1 MAGTPPLAR
10 QEPVTGWRFWV
21 DRGGTFTDVV
31 ARRPDG
37 ALATR
42 KLLSEDPGRFEDA
55 AVQGVRDLLGLDGGE
70 AIPAALVAEVRMGT
84 TVATNAL
91 LERRGEPTLFV
102 TTRGFGDALRIGYQD
117 RPDIFALDI
126 RLPTPVYG
134 RVLEVDERVGAD
146 GAVVRELDEE
156 EARRGLREARRAG
169 YRAVA
174 IALMHGYRYP
184 EHERR
189 VARLARAAGFSQVS
203 ASHEI
208 SPLIKLVSRGE
219 TTVVDAY
226 LSPILRRYVDG
237 VARQLGGERAADE
250 ADARPA
256 VALRF
261 MQSHGGLTGAHLF
274 RGKDSILSGP
284 AGGIVGAVETCRRA
298 GFERLV
304 TFDMGGTSTDVAHY
318 AGEYERSYDSVVG
331 GVRLRAP
338 MLRIHT
344 VAAGGGSVCA
354 FEGGRYR
361 VGPRSAG
368 ADPGPACY
376 GRGGPL
382 AVTDC
387 NVVVGKLQPS
397 FFPRVFGADGA
408 GSIDAEAARRA
419 LAAVA
424 ASLRAAGLD
433 PPAPEQLADDFIR
446 VACDTMARA
455 IKRISTQR
463 GHDITR
469 STLCCFGG
477 AAGQH
482 ACLVA
487 DALGMDSV
495 LLHPLAGVLSA
506 YGMGL
511 ADVRALRER
520 TMEVPLEEAAGEAAG
535 SAAPGAARGAAHE
548 LTAALEEL
556 EAAAAAEL
564 ASQGFT
570 AGQIEIERRAH
581 LKYQGTNVAL
591 AVPWGEAGAMAA
603 AFTTLHRSRYGFLM
617 PGRPLVIDTLAV
629 EAVGPGAD
637 ATADGGA
644 EATGQPAAGASG
656 AAPAPRERV
665 PMYTSGAWHD
675 APVYVRTAL
684 PRGARLSGPAIVCEP
699 TSTTVIEP
707 GWTAEVLAA
716 GELLLRRASPAAPPS
731 ADPAQRSPLLLEVFN
746 NLFMSIA
753 EQMGATLVNT
763 ACSVNIKERLDF
775 SCAVFDGR
783 GDLVANAPHLPVHL
797 GSMGASVKAVLERHR
812 GSLLPGDAYL
822 LNSPYAGGTH
832 LPDLTVVTPVFAGGA
847 AAGAAAAPLFF
858 VASRAHHAD
867 VGGVTPGSMPPGSH
881 RIDEEGVLVED
892 FRLVE
897 GGELREAQA
906 AALLSA
912 GPHPVRD
919 LAQNLADLRAQVAAN
934 ARGVAELGRML
945 ADFSLPVVTAYM
957 QHVQD
962 NAEEAVRRAVD
973 RLGSGSF
980 RQEMDDGSVIAVN
993 VAVDRASRSATIDF
1007 AGTSPQRPDNFNAP
1021 AAVCT
1026 AAVLYVFRTLVDADI
1041 PLNAGCLKP
1050 LRIVVPPG
1058 SMLDPVFPAAV
1069 AAGNVE
1075 TSQAIAAA
1083 LFGAL
1088 GVVAASQGTMNNLT
1102 FGDQRYQYY
1111 ETICGGA
1118 GAGPTWDGCSAVHTH
1133 MTNSRL
1139 TDPEVLERRYPVR
1152 VDGFAV
1158 RHGSGGG
1165 GAHRGGD
1172 GVVRRLRFLEALTAA
1187 IVSSSRRVPPYGL
1200 AGGLAGA
1207 PGRNAI
1213 ERADGTVEE
1222 LPGVAQAALQPGDVL
1237 IVETPGG
1244 GGYGAPPA
1252 AL

>member
-1 MAGTPPLAR
+1 M
-10 QEPVTGWRFWV
+10 TGWRFWI

-37 ALATR
+37 TLATR
-42 KLLSEDPGRFEDA
+42 KLLSDAAGRYADA
-55 AVQGVRDLLGLDGGE
+55 AVQGVRDLLGLDDGE
-70 AIPAALVAEVRMGT
+70 AIPDRVIAEVRMGT

-126 RLPTPVYG
+126 RLPEPVYG
-134 RVLEVDERVGAD
+134 RVLEVDERVDAD
-146 GAVVRELDEE
+146 GAEVVPLNEDR
-156 EARRGLREARRAG
+156 ARRGLEEARRAG
-169 YRAVA
+169 YEAVA

-189 VARLARAAGFSQVS
+189 VAQLARAAGFTQVS
-203 ASHEI
+203 VSHEI
-208 SPLIKLVSRGE
+208 SPLMKLVSRGE

-226 LSPILRRYVDG
+226 LSPILRQYVDG
-237 VARQLGGERAADE
+237 VARQLGGERAAASE
-250 ADARPA
+250 AGARPA
-256 VALRF
+256 VPLRF
-261 MQSHGGLTGAHLF
+261 MQSHGGLTDAHLF

-284 AGGIVGAVETCRRA
+284 AGGIVGAVETSRRA

-318 AGEYERSYDSVVG
+318 AGEYERSYESVVG

-376 GRGGPL
+376 GKDGPL
-382 AVTDC
+382 TVTDC
-387 NVVVGKLQPS
+387 NVVVGKLRPS
-397 FFPRVFGADGA
+397 LFPRVFGADGA
-408 GSIDAEAARRA
+408 GSIEAEAARRA

-520 TMEVPLEEAAGEAAG
+520 TVEAPLEAAGGTAAFGAAG
-535 SAAPGAARGAAHE
+535 GRGAYE
-548 LTAALEEL
+548 LTAALAEL
-556 EAAAAAEL
+556 EAAAVAEL
-564 ASQGFT
+564 AGQGFT
-570 AGQIEIERRAH
+570 TAQIVVERRAH
-581 LKYQGTNVAL
+581 LMYRGTDVAL
-591 AVPWGEAGAMAA
+591 AVSWGEAGVMAA
-603 AFTTLHRSRYGFLM
+603 AFTELHRGRYGFLM
-617 PGRPLVIDTLAV
+617 PGRPLVIDALSV

-637 ATADGGA
+637 AGPAENDNGPAALTAA
-644 EATGQPAAGASG
+644 PQPAVPE
-656 AAPAPRERV
+656 APAPRERV
-665 PMYTSGAWHD
+665 PMYTSGSWHD
-675 APVYVRTAL
+675 TPVYERAAL
-684 PRGARLSGPAIVCEP
+684 RRGARLAGPAIVCEP

-707 GWTAEVLAA
+707 GWQAEVLAA
-716 GELLLRRASPAAPPS
+716 GQLLLRRSRPAAPPS
-731 ADPAQRSPLLLEVFN
+731 ADPGERSPLLLEVFN
-746 NLFMSIA
+746 NLFMSSA

-763 ACSVNIKERLDF
+763 TCSVNIKERLDF

-797 GSMGASVKAVLERHR
+797 GSMGASVKAVLARHR
-812 GSLLPGDAYL
+812 GALRPGDAYL

-832 LPDLTVVTPVFAGGA
+832 LPDLTVVTPVFAGAGTGGGSAGGGGTA
-847 AAGAAAAPLFF
+847 ASPPLFF

-867 VGGVTPGSMPPGSH
+867 VGGITPGSMPPGSR
-881 RIDEEGVLVED
+881 RIEEEGVLIED

-934 ARGVAELGRML
+934 ARGAAELARMV
-945 ADFSLPVVTAYM
+945 ADFGLPVVAAYM
-957 QHVQD
+957 QYVQD
-962 NAEEAVRRAVD
+962 NAEEAVRRVID
-973 RLGSGSF
+973 RLGDGAF
-980 RQEMDDGSVIAVN
+980 RQEMDDGSVIAVR
-993 VAVDRASRSATIDF
+993 VTVDRGARGATVDF
-1007 AGTSPQRPDNFNAP
+1007 TGTSPQRPDNFNAP

-1075 TSQAIAAA
+1075 TSQAITSA

-1102 FGDQRYQYY
+1102 FGDERYQYY

-1139 TDPEVLERRYPVR
+1139 TDPEVLEWRYPVR
-1152 VDGFAV
+1152 VDEFAV
-1158 RHGSGGG
+1158 RRGSGGA
-1165 GAHRGGD
+1165 GAQRGGD
-1172 GVVRRLRFLEALTAA
+1172 GVVRRLRFVEPLTAA
-1187 IVSSSRRVPPYGL
+1187 IVSSSRRVAPYGL
-1200 AGGLAGA
+1200 AGGLPGA

-1222 LPGVAQAALQPGDVL
+1222 LPGVAQAAMKPGDVL

-1252 AL
+1252 A

>member
-1 MAGTPPLAR
+1 
-10 QEPVTGWRFWV
+10 VTGWRFWI

-37 ALATR
+37 TLATR
-42 KLLSEDPGRFEDA
+42 KLLSEDPGRYEDA
-55 AVQGVRDLLGLDGGE
+55 AVQGVRDLLGLKNGD
-70 AIPAALVAEVRMGT
+70 AIPSEVVAEVRMGT

-91 LERRGEPTLFV
+91 LERRGEPTLLV

-126 RLPTPVYG
+126 RLPRPVYD
-134 RVLEVDERVGAD
+134 RVLEVNERVGAD
-146 GAVVRELDEE
+146 GAVVVPLNEDG
-156 EARRGLREARRAG
+156 ARRALDGARRAG

-189 VARLARAAGFSQVS
+189 VAQLARAAGFSQVS
-203 ASHEI
+203 VSHEI
-208 SPLIKLVSRGE
+208 SPLMKLVSRGE

-226 LSPILRRYVDG
+226 LSPILRRYVDD
-237 VARQLGGERAADE
+237 VARQLGGVR
-250 ADARPA
+250 
-256 VALRF
+256 LRF
-261 MQSHGGLTGAHLF
+261 MQSHGGLTDAHLF

-318 AGEYERSYDSVVG
+318 AGEYERSYESVVG

-354 FEGGRYR
+354 FEDGRYR
-361 VGPRSAG
+361 VGPLSAG

-376 GRGGPL
+376 GKSGPL

-387 NVVVGKLQPS
+387 NVVVGKLQPW

-408 GSIDAEAARRA
+408 GSIDAEAAREA

-424 ASLRAAGLD
+424 ASMRAAGVD

-469 STLCCFGG
+469 ATLCCFGG

-487 DALGMDSV
+487 DSLGIDSV

-520 TMEVPLEEAAGEAAG
+520 TVEAPLAAAAGEAAG
-535 SAAPGAARGAAHE
+535 GGAPGGANE

-556 EAAAAAEL
+556 EAAAVAEL
-564 ASQGFT
+564 ESQGFT
-570 AGQIEIERRAH
+570 AAQIDVERRAH
-581 LKYQGTNVAL
+581 LKYQGTDVAL
-591 AVPWGEAGAMAA
+591 AVPWGEAGVMAA
-603 AFTTLHRSRYGFLM
+603 AFTALHRSRYGFLM
-617 PGRPLVIDTLAV
+617 PGRPLVIDALAV
-629 EAVGPGAD
+629 EAVGPGAE
-637 ATADGGA
+637 AGPAADVF
-644 EATGQPAAGASG
+644 QPAP
-656 AAPAPRERV
+656 AAPDAEPAPRERV
-665 PMYTSGAWHD
+665 PVYTCGAWRD
-675 APVYVRTAL
+675 TPVYERAAL
-684 PRGARLSGPAIVCEP
+684 PRGAYLAGPAIVCEP
-699 TSTTVIEP
+699 TSTTVLEP
-707 GWTAEVLAA
+707 GWQAEVLAA
-716 GELLLRRASPAAPPS
+716 GELLLRRSSPAAPPS
-731 ADPAQRSPLLLEVFN
+731 ADPTQRSPLLLEVFN

-797 GSMGASVKAVLERHR
+797 GSMGASVKAVLARHHDALR
-812 GSLLPGDAYL
+812 PGDAYL

-832 LPDLTVVTPVFAGGA
+832 LPDLTVVTPVFAG
-847 AAGAAAAPLFF
+847 AGSAAAAAPLFF

-867 VGGVTPGSMPPGSH
+867 VGGVTPGSMPPGSR
-881 RIDEEGVLVED
+881 RIEEEGVLIED

-897 GGELREAQA
+897 GGELREAEA
-906 AALLSA
+906 AALLSS
-912 GPHPVRD
+912 GPYPVRD

-934 ARGVAELGRML
+934 ARGAAELARMVAEFG
-945 ADFSLPVVTAYM
+945 LPVVRAYM

-962 NAEEAVRRAVD
+962 NAEEAVRRVID
-973 RLGSGSF
+973 RLGDGSF
-980 RQEMDDGSVIAVN
+980 RQEMDDGSV
-993 VAVDRASRSATIDF
+993 VAVDVIVDRRTRGATIDF
-1007 AGTSPQRPDNFNAP
+1007 TGTSPQRPDNFNAP

-1075 TSQAIAAA
+1075 TSQAVTAA

-1088 GVVAASQGTMNNLT
+1088 SVVAASQGTMNNLT
-1102 FGDQRYQYY
+1102 FGDERYQYY

-1139 TDPEVLERRYPVR
+1139 TDPEVLEWRYPVR
-1152 VDGFAV
+1152 VDEFAV
-1158 RHGSGGG
+1158 RRGSGGG

-1187 IVSSSRRVPPYGL
+1187 IVSSSRRVAPYGL
-1200 AGGLAGA
+1200 AGGLPGA

-1222 LPGVAQAALQPGDVL
+1222 LPGVAQAAMRPGDVL

-1252 AL
+1252 EPGGAEPPAAL

>member
-1 MAGTPPLAR
+1 M
-10 QEPVTGWRFWV
+10 TGWRFWI

-37 ALATR
+37 TLATR
-42 KLLSEDPGRFEDA
+42 KLLSDAPGRYADA
-55 AVQGVRDLLGLDGGE
+55 AVQGMRDLLGVDDGE
-70 AIPAALVAEVRMGT
+70 TLPAELVAEVRMGT

-91 LERRGEPTLFV
+91 LERRGKPTLLV

-126 RLPTPVYG
+126 RLPEPVYG
-134 RVLEVDERVGAD
+134 RVVEIDERVGAD
-146 GAVVRELDEE
+146 GAVIVPLDEE
-156 EARRGLREARRAG
+156 EARRDLDDARRAG
-169 YRAVA
+169 YRTVAV
-174 IALMHGYRYP
+174 ALMHGYRYP

-189 VARLARAAGFSQVS
+189 VAQLARAAGFTQVS
-203 ASHEI
+203 VSHEI
-208 SPLIKLVSRGE
+208 SPLMKLVSRAE

-226 LSPILRRYVDG
+226 LSPILRGYVDG
-237 VARQLGGERAADE
+237 VARQLG
-250 ADARPA
+250 A
-256 VALRF
+256 VRLRF
-261 MQSHGGLTGAHLF
+261 MQSHGGLTDAHLF

-304 TFDMGGTSTDVAHY
+304 TFDMGGTSTDVAHF
-318 AGEYERSYDSVVG
+318 AGEYERSYESVVG

-354 FEGGRYR
+354 FADGRYR

-376 GRGGPL
+376 GKGGPL

-397 FFPRVFGADGA
+397 FFPCVFGADGA
-408 GSIDAEAARRA
+408 GGIETEAARQA

-469 STLCCFGG
+469 ATLCCFGG

-520 TMEVPLEEAAGEAAG
+520 TVEAPLE
-535 SAAPGAARGAAHE
+535 SAAPGAAAGGEAHE
-548 LTAALEEL
+548 LTAALAEL
-556 EAAAAAEL
+556 EAAAVTEL
-564 ASQGFT
+564 TKQGFT
-570 AGQIEIERRAH
+570 AAQITLERRA
-581 LKYQGTNVAL
+581 LVKYQGTDVAL
-591 AVPWGEAGAMAA
+591 GVPWGDAGTMAA
-603 AFTTLHRSRYGFLM
+603 AFTALHRSRYGFLL
-617 PGRPLVIDTLAV
+617 PGRQLVIDALSV
-629 EAVGPGAD
+629 EAAGPGAD
-637 ATADGGA
+637 PG
-644 EATGQPAAGASG
+644 PAAD
-656 AAPAPRERV
+656 AAAQGDMTAPRERV
-665 PMYTSGAWHD
+665 PMYTAGAWHD
-675 APVYVRTAL
+675 VPVYERAAL
-684 PRGARLSGPAIVCEP
+684 RRGARLSGPAIVCEP
-699 TSTTVIEP
+699 TSTTVVEP
-707 GWTAEVLAA
+707 GWQAEVLTA
-716 GELLLRRASPAAPPS
+716 GELLLRRSSPALTPS
-731 ADPAQRSPLLLEVFN
+731 ADPARRSPLLLEVFN
-746 NLFMSIA
+746 NLFMSVA

-812 GSLLPGDAYL
+812 GTLRDGDAYL

-832 LPDLTVVTPVFAGGA
+832 LPDLTVVTPVFAGASGA
-847 AAGAAAAPLFF
+847 HDAGLADPDARTSSPPLFF

-867 VGGVTPGSMPPGSH
+867 VGGITPGSMPPGSRH
-881 RIDEEGVLVED
+881 IEEEGVLIED

-897 GGELREAQA
+897 GGELREAEA

-919 LAQNLADLRAQVAAN
+919 LTQNLADLRAQVAAN
-934 ARGVAELGRML
+934 ARGAAELAGML
-945 ADFSLPVVTAYM
+945 AEHGLPVVTAYM

-962 NAEEAVRRAVD
+962 NAEEAVRRVVD
-973 RLGSGSF
+973 RLGDGSF
-980 RQEMDDGSVIAVN
+980 RQEMDDGSI
-993 VAVDRASRSATIDF
+993 VAVRVTVDRPARGATVDF
-1007 AGTSPQRPDNFNAP
+1007 TGTSPQRPDNFNAP

-1026 AAVLYVFRTLVDADI
+1026 AAVLYVFRALVEADI

-1050 LRIVVPPG
+1050 LRLVVPTG

-1075 TSQAIAAA
+1075 TSQAITSA

-1088 GVVAASQGTMNNLT
+1088 GVVAASQTTMNNLT
-1102 FGDQRYQYY
+1102 FGDERYQYY

-1139 TDPEVLERRYPVR
+1139 TDPEVLEWRYPVR
-1152 VDGFAV
+1152 VDEFAV
-1158 RHGSGGG
+1158 RRGSGGA
-1165 GAHRGGD
+1165 GAHHGGD
-1172 GVVRRLRFLEALTAA
+1172 GVERRLRFLEPLTAA
-1187 IVSSSRRVPPYGL
+1187 LVTSSRRVAPYGL
-1200 AGGLAGA
+1200 AGGLPGA
-1207 PGRNAI
+1207 LGRNAI
-1213 ERADGTVEE
+1213 ARAEGSVEE
-1222 LPGVAQAALQPGDVL
+1222 LPGVAQAAMRPGDVL
-1237 IVETPGG
+1237 IVQTPGG
-1244 GGYGAPPA
+1244 GGYGA
-1252 AL
+1252 L

>member
-1 MAGTPPLAR
+1 M
-10 QEPVTGWRFWV
+10 TGWRFWI

-37 ALATR
+37 TLATR
-42 KLLSEDPGRFEDA
+42 KLLSEDPGRYEDA
-55 AVQGVRDLLGLDGGE
+55 AVQGVRDLLGLESGE
-70 AIPAALVAEVRMGT
+70 ALPGELVDEVRMGT

-91 LERRGEPTLFV
+91 LERRGEPTLLV

-126 RLPTPVYG
+126 RLPQPVYG

-156 EARRGLREARRAG
+156 GARRGLHEARRAG

-174 IALMHGYRYP
+174 VAFMHGYRHP

-189 VARLARAAGFSQVS
+189 VAQLARAAGFSQVS
-203 ASHEI
+203 VSHEI
-208 SPLIKLVSRGE
+208 SPLMKLVSRGE

-237 VARQLGGERAADE
+237 VARQLGGERAAADE
-250 ADARPA
+250 PGAAPA

-261 MQSHGGLTGAHLF
+261 MQSHGGLTDAHLF

-284 AGGIVGAVETCRRA
+284 AGGIVGAVETCREA

-318 AGEYERSYDSVVG
+318 AGEYERSYESVVG

-354 FEGGRYR
+354 FEDGRYR

-376 GRGGPL
+376 GKGGPL

-387 NVVVGKLQPS
+387 NVIVGKLQPW
-397 FFPRVFGADGA
+397 FFPRVFGETGA
-408 GSIDAEAARRA
+408 GDIDVEAARRA

-424 ASLRAAGLD
+424 ASMRAQGVE
-433 PPAPEQLADDFIR
+433 PPAPEELADDFIR

-469 STLCCFGG
+469 ATLCCFGG

-487 DALGMDSV
+487 DSLGMDSI

-520 TMEVPLEEAAGEAAG
+520 TVEAPLDTAGA
-535 SAAPGAARGAAHE
+535 E
-548 LTAALEEL
+548 LAAALAEL
-556 EAAAAAEL
+556 EAAAVEEL
-564 ASQGFT
+564 ESQGF
-570 AGQIEIERRAH
+570 AAARIDVERRAH
-581 LKYQGTNVAL
+581 VKYRGTDVAL
-591 AVPWGEAGAMAA
+591 AVPWGDVGAMAA
-603 AFTTLHRSRYGFLM
+603 AFTALHRSRYGFLM
-617 PGRPLVIDTLAV
+617 PDRPLVIDALAV
-629 EAVGPGAD
+629 EAVGPGTDSGLAE
-637 ATADGGA
+637 DGGGPTEGTA
-644 EATGQPAAGASG
+644 QRPPATPSVM
-656 AAPAPRERV
+656 PSPRERV
-665 PMYTSGAWHD
+665 PMYTSGAWYD
-675 APVYVRTAL
+675 APVYERAAL
-684 PRGARLSGPAIVCEP
+684 PRGARLGGPAIVCEP
-699 TSTTVIEP
+699 TSTTVVEP
-707 GWTAEVLAA
+707 GWQAEMLAA
-716 GELLLRRASPAAPPS
+716 GELLLRRTSPAAPPS
-731 ADPAQRSPLLLEVFN
+731 ADPAKRSPLLLEVFN

-775 SCAVFDGR
+775 SCALFDGR

-812 GSLLPGDAYL
+812 GELQPGDAYL

-832 LPDLTVVTPVFAGGA
+832 LPDLTVVTPVFAGTDADGG
-847 AAGAAAAPLFF
+847 AGAPAPLFF

-867 VGGVTPGSMPPGSH
+867 VGGITPGSMPPGSR
-881 RIDEEGVLVED
+881 RIEEEGVLIED
-892 FRLVE
+892 FRFVE
-897 GGELREAQA
+897 GGELREAEA
-906 AALLSA
+906 AALLSS

-934 ARGVAELGRML
+934 SRGAAALERMVTEFGL
-945 ADFSLPVVTAYM
+945 TVVQAYM

-962 NAEEAVRRAVD
+962 NAEEAVRRVID
-973 RLGSGSF
+973 RLGDGSF
-980 RQEMDDGSVIAVN
+980 RQEMDDGSVIAVS
-993 VAVDRASRSATIDF
+993 VAVDRLARSATIDF
-1007 AGTSPQRPDNFNAP
+1007 TGTSPQRSDNFNAP

-1050 LRIVVPPG
+1050 LRVVVPPG
-1058 SMLDPVFPAAV
+1058 SLLDPVFPAAV

-1075 TSQAIAAA
+1075 TSQAVTAA

-1102 FGDQRYQYY
+1102 FGDRRYQYY
-1111 ETICGGA
+1111 ETLCGGA
-1118 GAGPTWDGCSAVHTH
+1118 GAGPGWDGCSAVHTH

-1139 TDPEVLERRYPVR
+1139 TDPEVLEWRYPVR
-1152 VDGFAV
+1152 VDEFAV
-1158 RHGSGGG
+1158 RRSSGGG

-1172 GVVRRLRFLEALTAA
+1172 GAVRRLRFLEPLTAA
-1187 IVSSSRRVPPYGL
+1187 IVSSSRRVAPYGV
-1200 AGGLAGA
+1200 AGGLPGA
-1207 PGRNAI
+1207 LGRNAI
-1213 ERADGTVEE
+1213 ARADGTLEE
-1222 LPGVAQAALQPGDVL
+1222 LPGVAQAAMQPGDVL
-1237 IVETPGG
+1237 IIETPGG
-1244 GGYGAPPA
+1244 GGFGAPAAVPGGAKPPA

>member
-1 MAGTPPLAR
+1 M
-10 QEPVTGWRFWV
+10 TGWRFWI

-31 ARRPDG
+31 TRRPDG
-37 ALATR
+37 TLATR
-42 KLLSEDPGRFEDA
+42 KLLSENPGRYEDA
-55 AVQGVRDLLGLDGGE
+55 AVQGVRDLLGLKNGD
-70 AIPAALVAEVRMGT
+70 AIPSEAVAELRMGT

-91 LERRGEPTLFV
+91 LERRGEPTLLV

-126 RLPTPVYG
+126 RLPQPVYD

-146 GAVVRELDEE
+146 GAVVVPLDEE
-156 EARRGLREARRAG
+156 EGRRGLDEARRAG

-174 IALMHGYRYP
+174 VALMHGYRYP

-189 VARLARAAGFSQVS
+189 VARLARSAGFSQVS
-203 ASHEI
+203 VSHEI
-208 SPLIKLVSRGE
+208 SPLMKLVSRGE

-237 VARQLGGERAADE
+237 VATQLGGVR
-250 ADARPA
+250 
-256 VALRF
+256 LRF
-261 MQSHGGLTGAHLF
+261 MQSHGGLTDAHLF

-318 AGEYERSYDSVVG
+318 AGEYERSYESVVG
-331 GVRLRAP
+331 GVRLCAP

-354 FEGGRYR
+354 FEDGRYR

-376 GRGGPL
+376 GKGGPL

-387 NVVVGKLQPS
+387 NVVVGKLQPW

-408 GSIDAEAARRA
+408 GSIDAEAAREA

-424 ASLRAAGLD
+424 ASMRAAGLD

-469 STLCCFGG
+469 ATLCCFGG

-520 TMEVPLEEAAGEAAG
+520 TVEAPLEAAAGEAAG
-535 SAAPGAARGAAHE
+535 GGANE
-548 LTAALEEL
+548 LTAALEQL
-556 EAAAAAEL
+556 EAAAVAEL
-564 ASQGFT
+564 ESQGFT
-570 AGQIEIERRAH
+570 AAQIDVERRAH
-581 LKYQGTNVAL
+581 LKYQGTDVAL

-603 AFTTLHRSRYGFLM
+603 AFTALHRSRYGFLM
-617 PGRPLVIDTLAV
+617 PGRPLVIDALAV
-629 EAVGPGAD
+629 EAVGPGA
-637 ATADGGA
+637 
-644 EATGQPAAGASG
+644 EAGPAAAVAQPAQASQD
-656 AAPAPRERV
+656 AEPAPRERV
-665 PMYTSGAWHD
+665 PVYTCGAWRD
-675 APVYVRTAL
+675 TPVYERAAL
-684 PRGARLSGPAIVCEP
+684 PRGARLAGPAIVLEP
-699 TSTTVIEP
+699 TSTTVLEP
-707 GWTAEVLAA
+707 GWQAEVLAA
-716 GELLLRRASPAAPPS
+716 GELLLRRSWPPAPPS
-731 ADPAQRSPLLLEVFN
+731 ADPTQRSPLLLEVFN

-753 EQMGATLVNT
+753 ELMGATLVNT

-797 GSMGASVKAVLERHR
+797 GSMGASVKAVLARHHGALR
-812 GSLLPGDAYL
+812 PGDAYL

-832 LPDLTVVTPVFAGGA
+832 LPDLTVVTPVFTGAGS
-847 AAGAAAAPLFF
+847 AAGAPPPLFF

-867 VGGVTPGSMPPGSH
+867 VGGVTPGSMPPGSR
-881 RIDEEGVLVED
+881 RIAEEGVLIED

-897 GGELREAQA
+897 GGELREAEA
-906 AALLSA
+906 AALLSS
-912 GPHPVRD
+912 GPYPVRD

-934 ARGVAELGRML
+934 ARGAVELARMVAEFG
-945 ADFSLPVVTAYM
+945 LPVVRAYM

-962 NAEEAVRRAVD
+962 NAEEAVRRVID
-973 RLGSGSF
+973 RLGDGSF
-980 RQEMDDGSVIAVN
+980 RQEMDDGSV
-993 VAVDRASRSATIDF
+993 VAVDVIVDRRTRSATIDF

-1021 AAVCT
+1021 AAVCA

-1058 SMLDPVFPAAV
+1058 SLLDPVFPAAV

-1075 TSQAIAAA
+1075 TSQAVTAA

-1102 FGDQRYQYY
+1102 FGDERYQYY

-1139 TDPEVLERRYPVR
+1139 TDPEVLEWRYPVR
-1152 VDGFAV
+1152 VDEFAV
-1158 RHGSGGG
+1158 RRGSGGS

-1187 IVSSSRRVPPYGL
+1187 IVSSSRRVAPYGL
-1200 AGGLAGA
+1200 AGGLPGA
-1207 PGRNAI
+1207 LGRNAI

-1222 LPGVAQAALQPGDVL
+1222 LPGVAQAAMRPGDVL

-1252 AL
+1252 EPGGAESPAAL

>member
-1 MAGTPPLAR
+1 
-10 QEPVTGWRFWV
+10 VTGWRFWI

-37 ALATR
+37 TLATR
-42 KLLSEDPGRFEDA
+42 KLLSEDPGRYEDP
-55 AVQGVRDLLGLDGGE
+55 AVEGVRDLLGLKSGD
-70 AIPAALVAEVRMGT
+70 AIPGELVAEVRMGT

-91 LERRGEPTLFV
+91 LERRGEPTLLV

-126 RLPTPVYG
+126 RLPRPVYD

-146 GAVVRELDEE
+146 GAVVVPLDEDG
-156 EARRGLREARRAG
+156 ARRGLDEARRAG

-174 IALMHGYRYP
+174 VALMHGYRYP

-189 VARLARAAGFSQVS
+189 VAQLAPAAGFSQVS
-203 ASHEI
+203 VSHEI
-208 SPLIKLVSRGE
+208 SPLMKLVSRGE

-237 VARQLGGERAADE
+237 VARQLGGVR
-250 ADARPA
+250 
-256 VALRF
+256 LRF
-261 MQSHGGLTGAHLF
+261 MQSHGGLTDAHLF

-318 AGEYERSYDSVVG
+318 AGEYERSYESVVG

-354 FEGGRYR
+354 FEDGRYR

-376 GRGGPL
+376 GKSGPL

-387 NVVVGKLQPS
+387 NVVVGKLQPW

-408 GSIDAEAARRA
+408 GSIDAEAAREA

-424 ASLRAAGLD
+424 ASMRAAGLD

-469 STLCCFGG
+469 ATLCCFGG

-506 YGMGL
+506 YGMGV

-520 TMEVPLEEAAGEAAG
+520 TVEAPLAAAAGEAAG
-535 SAAPGAARGAAHE
+535 GGANG
-548 LTAALEEL
+548 LTATLEEL

-564 ASQGFT
+564 ESQGFT
-570 AGQIEIERRAH
+570 AAQIDVECRAH
-581 LKYQGTNVAL
+581 LKYQGTDAAL

-603 AFTTLHRSRYGFLM
+603 AFTALHRSRYGFLM
-617 PGRPLVIDTLAV
+617 PGRPLVIDALAV
-629 EAVGPGAD
+629 EAVGPGAE
-637 ATADGGA
+637 AGPAADVF
-644 EATGQPAAGASG
+644 QPAQ
-656 AAPAPRERV
+656 AAPDAEPAPRERV
-665 PMYTSGAWHD
+665 PVYTCGAWRD
-675 APVYVRTAL
+675 TPVYERAAL
-684 PRGARLSGPAIVCEP
+684 RRGARLVGPAIVLEP
-699 TSTTVIEP
+699 TSTTVLEP
-707 GWTAEVLAA
+707 GWQAEVLAA
-716 GELLLRRASPAAPPS
+716 GELLLRRSSQAAPPS

-763 ACSVNIKERLDF
+763 ACSVNIRERLDF

-812 GSLLPGDAYL
+812 AALRPGDAYL

-832 LPDLTVVTPVFAGGA
+832 LPDLTVVTPVFAGAGS
-847 AAGAAAAPLFF
+847 AAGADVAATDSANAGAPPAPLFF

-867 VGGVTPGSMPPGSH
+867 VGGVTPGSMPPGSR
-881 RIDEEGVLVED
+881 RIAEEGVLIED

-897 GGELREAQA
+897 GGELREAEA
-906 AALLSA
+906 AALLSS
-912 GPHPVRD
+912 GPYPVRD

-934 ARGVAELGRML
+934 ARGAAELARMVAEFG
-945 ADFSLPVVTAYM
+945 LPVVTAYM

-962 NAEEAVRRAVD
+962 NAEEAVRRVID
-973 RLGSGSF
+973 RLGDGSF
-980 RQEMDDGSVIAVN
+980 RQEMDDGSV
-993 VAVDRASRSATIDF
+993 VAVDVTVDRRTRSATVDF
-1007 AGTSPQRPDNFNAP
+1007 TGTSPQRPDNFNAP
-1021 AAVCT
+1021 AAVCA

-1075 TSQAIAAA
+1075 TSQAVTAA

-1102 FGDQRYQYY
+1102 FGDERYQYY

-1118 GAGPTWDGCSAVHTH
+1118 GAGPSWDGCSAVHTH

-1139 TDPEVLERRYPVR
+1139 TDPEVLEWRYPVR
-1152 VDGFAV
+1152 VDEFAV
-1158 RHGSGGG
+1158 RRGSGGG

-1172 GVVRRLRFLEALTAA
+1172 GVMRRLRFLEALTAA
-1187 IVSSSRRVPPYGL
+1187 IVSSSRRVAPYGL
-1200 AGGLAGA
+1200 AGGLPGA
-1207 PGRNAI
+1207 LGRNAI

-1222 LPGVAQAALQPGDVL
+1222 LPGVAQAAMRPGDVL

-1244 GGYGAPPA
+1244 GGYGAEPPA
-1252 AL
+1252 VL